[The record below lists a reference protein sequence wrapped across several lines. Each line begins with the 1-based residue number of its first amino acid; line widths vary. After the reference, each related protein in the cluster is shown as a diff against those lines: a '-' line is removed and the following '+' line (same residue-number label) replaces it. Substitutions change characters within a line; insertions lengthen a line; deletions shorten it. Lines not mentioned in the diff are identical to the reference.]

1 MQNEQWNFDISE
13 MTISSES
20 SCSLSTATPILA
32 GGSARTG
39 PEQEASSSCDFL
51 TPSISKSDSV
61 EFSITPSGELECVV
75 RGSSPRTHSEVKTL
89 ENCDQKCDV
98 EEEVKKEKE
107 AEVAE
112 DDRNELVRLP
122 GGN

>member
-75 RGSSPRTHSEVKTL
+75 RTEDQSVENV

-98 EEEVKKEKE
+98 DVEVKKEKE

>member
-32 GGSARTG
+32 DGSARTG

-61 EFSITPSGELECVV
+61 EFSMTPSGELECVV
-75 RGSSPRTHSEVKTL
+75 RAEEGQSVEIV

-98 EEEVKKEKE
+98 EEEVKKEKIKG
-107 AEVAE
+107 
-112 DDRNELVRLP
+112 R
-122 GGN
+122 